1 MTRRKDRRPIPM
13 IETFHPTFD
22 PALFPTPRH
31 QARHRHSAYYWAAW
45 TLILWTLGAIAA
57 MLSPAVSGFTFGP
70 LMIAGLVLFLAGI
83 ATFLIGWRRLP

>member
-1 MTRRKDRRPIPM
+1 MRRMTRRRRSGFPVPM
-13 IETFHPTFD
+13 IETFD
-22 PALFPTPRH
+22 PSLFLPV
-31 QARHRHSAYYWAAW
+31 RHRARRRHSGYYWAAW

-83 ATFLIGWRRLP
+83 ATFIIGWRRIP